1 MSTAETLL
9 PVMEQA
15 VDVVAMRDAIT
26 THSLDTLAG
35 TMLLATGEPCGLC
48 YRSAIDH
55 GIDTVYVAVDRD
67 EVADLG
73 FDYRA
78 SYPGF
83 GITDTR
89 RSELIRLLAVD
100 RGIDP
105 FTHYLNLQL
114 SGHALARPGIVTTGQ
129 TS

>member
-48 YRSAIDH
+48 YRYAIDHAIDH

-73 FDYRA
+73 FDYRP
-78 SYPGF
+78 SYPVF

-89 RSELIRLLAVD
+89 RSELIRLLAV
-100 RGIDP
+100 DP